1 MSKKPGLYANIH
13 AKRKRGEK
21 MRKPGEEGAP
31 SAQDFKDAAKTAKK
45 KKGVKRQDPKGNPA
59 GYYDKDGCK
68 KCDGGKKP
76 CRCGKAD
83 MGRKG
88 PYADGCGYS
97 KDSVAEEFNGILI
110 NDAERSDKPC
120 GNSYIPEA
128 AKCNKG
134 RGTAKASKESLKKRA
149 LAKEREV
156 NSPLRKM
163 KNKELESRRNQ
174 IFEAQLKRFPKKKLT
189 EENFK
194 EFNSWREKQPDNK
207 EYKEIM
213 GEMNRRYKG
222 RQRVSNV
229 ISGLGAVAAIGG
241 AAVAGA
247 EATNKLER
255 GLRRRLAGRKLRANT
270 RRGEKYLN
278 LYKNKKNIPDPFA

>member
-1 MSKKPGLYANIH
+1 
-13 AKRKRGEK
+13 
-21 MRKPGEEGAP
+21 
-31 SAQDFKDAAKTAKK
+31 
-45 KKGVKRQDPKGNPA
+45 
-59 GYYDKDGCK
+59 
-68 KCDGGKKP
+68 
-76 CRCGKAD
+76 
-83 MGRKG
+83 
-88 PYADGCGYS
+88 
-97 KDSVAEEFNGILI
+97 
-110 NDAERSDKPC
+110 
-120 GNSYIPEA
+120 
-128 AKCNKG
+128 

-163 KNKELESRRNQ
+163 KNKELESRKNK
-174 IFEAQLKRFPKKKLT
+174 IFEEQLKRFPKKKLT